1 MADIGSTL
9 PRRQIGRYL
18 RDLRQGAGLT
28 IAEVARRIERGAT
41 TVQRLET
48 GAAERIRLWD
58 IEAICRV
65 CGADET
71 TTDAL
76 KGLAQQGDSKSWWH
90 QYGDLIPLNFDVY
103 MGLEAGA
110 AKLTSFAELVP
121 GLLQTPEYA
130 RTLTRLAHP
139 LEPDSEIVRRVE
151 MRIRRQVQITKKSAP
166 LPIDVILD
174 ESALCRVVGN
184 RRIMTVQLRHL
195 ADVGTRSN
203 VSVRVLPFAAG
214 LPLGDLTG
222 PFIILDF
229 VASPAG
235 ESGEP
240 PVVYAEG
247 YTGAMYFDDPE
258 LVDRYRNAHM
268 GLRRVTLDVQDS
280 RQLLREKAR
289 EFAG

>member
-9 PRRQIGRYL
+9 PRRQVGRYL

-28 IAEVARRIERGAT
+28 IAELARRIERGAT

-48 GAAERIRLWD
+48 GAADRIRLWD

-71 TTDAL
+71 TLDAL
-76 KGLAQQGDSKSWWH
+76 KGLAQQGNSKSWWH
-90 QYGDLIPLNFDVY
+90 QDGDLIPLNFDVY

-110 AKLTSFAELVP
+110 RKLTYFAELVP
-121 GLLQTPEYA
+121 GLLQIPDYA
-130 RTLTRLAHP
+130 RTVIRLAHP
-139 LEPDSEIVRRVE
+139 AELDSEIVRRVE
-151 MRIRRQVQITKKSAP
+151 MRIRRQVQIIKKSGP

-174 ESALCRVVGN
+174 ESALHRVVGS
-184 RRIMTVQLRHL
+184 RRVMAAQLRHL
-195 ADVGTRSN
+195 ADMGTRPN
-203 VSVRVLPFAAG
+203 VSVRVLPFAGG

-229 VASPAG
+229 ALESEG

-240 PVVYAEG
+240 PVVYTEG
-247 YTGAMYFDDPE
+247 YTGAMYFDDPD
-258 LVDRYRNAHM
+258 LVDRYRNAHSS
-268 GLRRVTLDVQDS
+268 LRRVALDVQDS
-280 RQLLREKAR
+280 RKLLREKAR

>member
-9 PRRQIGRYL
+9 PRRQVGRYL
-18 RDLRQGAGLT
+18 RELRQGAGLT
-28 IAEVARRIERGAT
+28 IAELARRIERGAT

-48 GAAERIRLWD
+48 GTAERIRLWD
-58 IEAICRV
+58 IDAICRV

-71 TTDAL
+71 TAVAL
-76 KGLAQQGDSKSWWH
+76 KGLAQQGNSKNWWH
-90 QYGDLIPLNFDVY
+90 QFGDLIPLKFDVY

-110 AKLTSFAELVP
+110 VKLAYFAELVP
-121 GLLQTPEYA
+121 GLLQIPDYA

-139 LEPDSEIVRRVE
+139 TEPDSEIVRRVE
-151 MRIRRQVQITKKSAP
+151 MRVRRQVQITKKSRP

-174 ESALCRVVGN
+174 ESALYRVIGSH
-184 RRIMTVQLRHL
+184 RIMAAQLRHL
-195 ADVGTRSN
+195 ADTGTRPN
-203 VSVRVLPFAAG
+203 VSVRILPFAAG
-214 LPLGDLTG
+214 LPFGDLTG

-229 VASPAG
+229 PPGSTG
-235 ESGEP
+235 ESAEP

-258 LVDRYRNAHM
+258 LLHRYRTAHTS
-268 GLRRVTLDVQDS
+268 LRRVALDEQES
-280 RQLLREKAR
+280 RKLLRERAR

>member
-48 GAAERIRLWD
+48 GGAERIRLWD

-71 TTDAL
+71 TIDAL
-76 KGLAQQGDSKSWWH
+76 KGLAQQGNSKSWWH

-103 MGLEAGA
+103 MSLEAGA

-139 LEPDSEIVRRVE
+139 AEPDSEIVRRVE
-151 MRIRRQVQITKKSAP
+151 MRVRRQVQITKKSAP

-174 ESALCRVVGN
+174 ESALYRVIGS
-184 RRIMTVQLRHL
+184 RRIMTTQLRHL
-195 ADVGTRSN
+195 ADVGTRPN
-203 VSVRVLPFAAG
+203 VSVRILPFAAG

-229 VASPAG
+229 AASSAG
-235 ESGEP
+235 ETVEP
-240 PVVYAEG
+240 SVVYAEG

-258 LVDRYRNAHM
+258 LVNRYRNAHM
-268 GLRRVTLDVQDS
+268 GLRRVALDVQDS

>member
-9 PRRQIGRYL
+9 PRRQVGRYL

-28 IAEVARRIERGAT
+28 IAELARRIERGAT

-48 GAAERIRLWD
+48 GAADRIRLWD

-71 TTDAL
+71 TIDAL
-76 KGLAQQGDSKSWWH
+76 KGLAQQGNTKSWWH

-103 MGLEAGA
+103 MGLEAA
-110 AKLTSFAELVP
+110 AVKLTSFAEIVP
-121 GLLQTPEYA
+121 GLLQTPDYA
-130 RTLTRLAHP
+130 RTVTRLAHP
-139 LEPDSEIVRRVE
+139 SEPDSEIVRRVE
-151 MRIRRQVQITKKSAP
+151 MRIRRQIQITKKSDP
-166 LPIDVILD
+166 LPIDVLLD
-174 ESALCRVVGN
+174 ESALHRVVGS
-184 RRIMTVQLRHL
+184 RRIMATQLRHL
-195 ADVGTRSN
+195 ADVGTCTN
-203 VSVRVLPFAAG
+203 VSIRVLPFTRG

-222 PFIILDF
+222 PFIILEF
-229 VASPAG
+229 EAVSTG

-247 YTGAMYFDDPE
+247 YTGAMYFDDPVV
-258 LVDRYRNAHM
+258 VDRYRQAHM
-268 GLRRVTLDVQDS
+268 GLRRVALDLPDS
-280 RQLLREKAR
+280 RKLLREKAR